1 VADRLRL
8 LGRRLADFGSTLVD
22 AFVRDNRV
30 LPPVLAV
37 LALFIIAWILAGAFM
52 GGETGQETVAHR
64 ADLAQSDFAQSDGG
78 KSGSDPAPGV
88 ENRDVNSYAAYRS
101 KDPFRELLA
110 PEETSTGQPA
120 TTTPEQTTPETT
132 TGQGRPGGRPGAA
145 TRDKDAD
152 GVPDRRERR
161 LGLDPNN
168 PDTDGD
174 GTPDG
179 SDNDANGDGRPDNRG
194 TGAGSGAGSQTGTTP
209 GGAPGAGQPGR
220 GGDRGTGGKGGLL
233 NSGGTLP
240 LP

>member
-8 LGRRLADFGSTLVD
+8 FGRRLADLGSTLVD
-22 AFVRDNRV
+22 ALVRDNRV

-52 GGETGQETVAHR
+52 GGPDQETVAHK
-64 ADLAQSDFAQSDGG
+64 ADLAQSDLAQSDGG
-78 KSGSDPAPGV
+78 KSGSDPARGV

-110 PEETSTGQPA
+110 PENTTPEQP

-132 TGQGRPGGRPGAA
+132 TGRPGGRPGAGRA
-145 TRDKDAD
+145 NRDSDSD

-161 LGLDPNN
+161 VGTNPNN

-179 SDNDANGDGRPDNRG
+179 SDEDANGDGRPDTGGN
-194 TGAGSGAGSQTGTTP
+194 GAGSGTGSGTGTT
-209 GGAPGAGQPGR
+209 PGAGQPGR
-220 GGDRGTGGKGGLL
+220 GGNRGTGGNGGLL

>member
-8 LGRRLADFGSTLVD
+8 FGRRLADLGSTLVD

-52 GGETGQETVAHR
+52 GEPDQETVAHK
-64 ADLAQSDFAQSDGG
+64 ADLAQSDLAQSDLAQSDGG
-78 KSGSDPAPGV
+78 NSGSDPAPGV

-101 KDPFRELLA
+101 KDPFREILA
-110 PEETSTGQPA
+110 PEKTTPEQP

-132 TGQGRPGGRPGAA
+132 TGQGRPGGGPGAGSA
-145 TRDKDAD
+145 TRDKDRD

-161 LGLDPNN
+161 VGTSPNN

-179 SDNDANGDGRPDNRG
+179 SDDDANGDGRPD
-194 TGAGSGAGSQTGTTP
+194 TGGSGAGPGTGTTT
-209 GGAPGAGQPGR
+209 PGAGQPGS
-220 GGDRGTGGKGGLL
+220 GGNQSTGGNGDGLL

-240 LP
+240 VP